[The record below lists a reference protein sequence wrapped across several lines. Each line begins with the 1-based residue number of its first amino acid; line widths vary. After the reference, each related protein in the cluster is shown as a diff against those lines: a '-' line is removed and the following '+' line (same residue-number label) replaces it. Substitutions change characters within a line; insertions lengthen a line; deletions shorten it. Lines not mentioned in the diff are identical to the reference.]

1 MSIDLDTHTKIAAAG
16 YSSGFSDGLK
26 CASAMV
32 GAPKEAGPP
41 FIPPFEPG
49 PVIIPPIPD
58 SAAEDSR
65 CKDAAKGIKGV
76 DGPLLQ
82 TLATVCCTIE
92 EAFPAPNNI
101 SLAIYEP
108 EASAYAGAAD
118 AVNDQLDQ
126 PFKVTIGG
134 GKAPGDIDALDVF
147 KSVFKEVTVARKDAI
162 SGVSRPPISRLQ
174 ELGTV
179 IDGIT
184 DFHGAFYPAVPPF
197 AALVVQPPD
206 DKEAPILILAWR
218 GSQTDFDW
226 VNDFAA
232 SPTLSSRWS
241 SETKE
246 INAHG
251 AFVNLVENT
260 FSRHE
265 DAMVDLITKH
275 NVKRVCFTGHSL
287 GGGVANVAHLVAR
300 AQLKKPG
307 SPWYNLDPKITWL
320 ACTFASPSTIVRLY
334 EPEKPPPLIVELDA
348 SSFNLV
354 YGCDIVPRPGML
366 AYVGNFLE
374 IVVPQIIKDDKD
386 IPKFIQAFVK
396 LKKLEKV
403 AGGAVKKLKTSG
415 TAYVMNSLTHLGT
428 VVYQK
433 SEDEEYMYLAPEAKI
448 REVLDVDDKPEFEK
462 LWGDPKHY
470 LESFGDAHLHIAKFV
485 PGAKFGEPDPAK
497 KK

>member
-1 MSIDLDTHTKIAAAG
+1 MSRTILTLALASSVSALLPAKVPGRVRGVYSAPLASSALLSMRSRPPYMSIDPDTHTKIAAAG

-32 GAPKEAGPP
+32 GAPKEAEAGPP

-92 EAFPAPNNI
+92 EAFPAPNLI
-101 SLAIYEP
+101 SVAIYEP
-108 EASAYAGAAD
+108 EASASAGAAD

-206 DKEAPILILAWR
+206 DKEVRTLPEDPHPVSELCLVLLRECRPSPHAFLV
-218 GSQTDFDW
+218 SQ
-226 VNDFAA
+226 
-232 SPTLSSRWS
+232 LSER
-241 SETKE
+241 E
-246 INAHG
+246 
-251 AFVNLVENT
+251 
-260 FSRHE
+260 
-265 DAMVDLITKH
+265 
-275 NVKRVCFTGHSL
+275 C
-287 GGGVANVAHLVAR
+287 
-300 AQLKKPG
+300 
-307 SPWYNLDPKITWL
+307 
-320 ACTFASPSTIVRLY
+320 C
-334 EPEKPPPLIVELDA
+334 PPPA
-348 SSFNLV
+348 
-354 YGCDIVPRPGML
+354 GPHPHPRL
-366 AYVGNFLE
+366 AR
-374 IVVPQIIKDDKD
+374 I
-386 IPKFIQAFVK
+386 
-396 LKKLEKV
+396 
-403 AGGAVKKLKTSG
+403 
-415 TAYVMNSLTHLGT
+415 
-428 VVYQK
+428 
-433 SEDEEYMYLAPEAKI
+433 
-448 REVLDVDDKPEFEK
+448 
-462 LWGDPKHY
+462 
-470 LESFGDAHLHIAKFV
+470 
-485 PGAKFGEPDPAK
+485 
-497 KK
+497 